1 MPLPTPVLHLYMSA
15 SFSLQAA
22 LTLASAA
29 SESSKQQTS
38 EKSQQIIDLQRR
50 VNELETQ
57 VKYKTEE
64 LVDTNKQLNELK
76 VALVTEVC
84 IFQ

>member
-1 MPLPTPVLHLYMSA
+1 MPLPTSILHLYVSA

-29 SESSKQQTS
+29 SESSRQQTS

-50 VNELETQ
+50 TNELETE
-57 VKYKTEE
+57 VKYKSEE

-76 VALVTEVC
+76 VALVAEVG